1 MIYLVILFLISCLCP
16 ILLFIL
22 PFLALVA
29 YCIINSVGEISSA
42 FKNASEKESDKSTK
56 DTDN

>member
-1 MIYLVILFLISCLCP
+1 MIYLVILFLISFICP

>member
-22 PFLALVA
+22 PLLALVA
-29 YCIINSVGEISSA
+29 YCITNSVGEISSA